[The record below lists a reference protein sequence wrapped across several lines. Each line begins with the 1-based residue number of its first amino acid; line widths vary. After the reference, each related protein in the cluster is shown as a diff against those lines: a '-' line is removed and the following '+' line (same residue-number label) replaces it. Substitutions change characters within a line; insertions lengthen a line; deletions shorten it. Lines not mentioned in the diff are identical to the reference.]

1 MPKEDI
7 AGSSKDN
14 GIVDRYITLDV
25 KNFGPISRGK
35 VDLRPLTVLIGTN
48 GCGKSHIATLVHT
61 IANMKMPKRSLR
73 GVTGPSGFFDA
84 LDDEV
89 KRLYREYKPGHAIDS
104 NIYQLLVNIDL
115 LKFKETMLRNF
126 SKDENELIRIGKS
139 GFKINMVSRTMNIT
153 YASGHYPTIQSPAIT
168 KVNCIKSR
176 FIPENSLLIEN
187 DVAHVTIP
195 QVEDSFNLQMIL
207 DSKLGLKYNGIIKE
221 IKRSV
226 YFPAERASM
235 ILGIMHRLNSEWMTE
250 AFYPGF
256 THNTRVYAYSPLTDE
271 PLILD
276 YTDSLDG
283 NSESSAIASPSLTN
297 TMVSFLA
304 WIIKI
309 KNYKGSIFADHVDA
323 LENQMF
329 CGKIVAEPSPTQWPK
344 IFFKYKE
351 KDMPLHTV
359 ASSIKSLA
367 VFLLYVKYA
376 AKQNELII
384 LEEPEI
390 NLHPDNQLLL
400 AKFIARL
407 VNDGLHILITTH
419 SPYFLEQ
426 LSHCVLSGMIN
437 NKKSSKILSD
447 KESLKPDQVA
457 VYTFTPNDGE
467 YKIVPVITAPEVG
480 IPQNEFTH
488 TDDNLYEEVI
498 HLRQADE

>member
-7 AGSSKDN
+7 AGSSGDN
-14 GIVDRYITLDV
+14 YIVDRYITLDV

-61 IANMKMPKRSLR
+61 IASMKMPKRSLQ

-84 LDDEV
+84 LDKEV
-89 KRLYREYKPGHAIDS
+89 KRLYREYKPGYAIDS

-115 LKFKETMLRNF
+115 LKFKEAMLRNF

-153 YASGHYPTIQSPAIT
+153 YASGHYPTIQSPATT
-168 KVNCIKSR
+168 KLNCIKSR

-195 QVEDSFNLQMIL
+195 RGEDSFNLQMIL

-226 YFPAERASM
+226 YFPAERA
-235 ILGIMHRLNSEWMTE
+235 GMT
-250 AFYPGF
+250 
-256 THNTRVYAYSPLTDE
+256 LTYE

-276 YTDSLDG
+276 YIDSLGGKGPDM
-283 NSESSAIASPSLTN
+283 AMATPSLTS
-297 TMVSFLA
+297 TMVGFLA

-323 LENQMF
+323 LENQIF
-329 CGKIVAEPSPTQWPK
+329 CGKIVAEPSPTHWP
-344 IFFKYKE
+344 IISFRYKE
-351 KDMPLHTV
+351 RDVPLHTA

-367 VFLLYVKYA
+367 IFLLYVKYA

-447 KESLKPDQVA
+447 NESLKPDQVA
-457 VYTFTPNDGE
+457 VYTFAPDDGE
-467 YKIVPVITAPEVG
+467 YKIVPVTTAPEVG